1 MKPGDSGVRQLEY
14 ATGARL
20 EATVKGVICRTETVF
35 VIRAHAHPLQ
45 ETSTF
50 QEFSKRR
57 IIRVHRQW
65 GAETIRPGGFER
77 QAV

>member
-45 ETSTF
+45 ELP
-50 QEFSKRR
+50 R
-57 IIRVHRQW
+57 
-65 GAETIRPGGFER
+65 FENS
-77 QAV
+77 QNVE